1 MIKTD
6 NLTKD
11 FGGGRGVFNLSL
23 SVPKGSIYGFIG
35 PNGAGKTTTI
45 KCLCGLL
52 KPNSGKAYINDLQVN
67 ARNLTQIKKTIGYM
81 PDKYGVYEQMSVW
94 EYLDFFCAA
103 FRIPAKQR
111 KERIQHALK
120 LTNGEYMLDYRM
132 GSLSHGMSKRIS
144 LARTLLHDPAVV
156 IMDEPANGLD
166 PHGRIEMRQMIQN
179 LQKNDKTILLSS
191 HILPELS
198 SVCDQIAIV
207 EKGKLLAQGAIDE
220 IMKGVKEQLILSIM
234 VDSDIKKATDICRSF
249 PNVQQAVPGGN
260 EIRVVFSGTRD
271 KVADLNVKL
280 VTEKVRVISI
290 KEEEADLEEAFLK
303 VTGKNNT

>member
-1 MIKTD
+1 MINTE

-23 SVPKGSIYGFIG
+23 SVPEGSIYGFIG

-45 KCLCGLL
+45 KCLCGLM
-52 KPNSGKAYINDLQVN
+52 KPKSGKAYINNLEVIP
-67 ARNLTQIKKTIGYM
+67 RNLTEIKKTIGYM

-103 FRIPAKQR
+103 FRIPAKKR
-111 KERIQHALK
+111 RQHIEYALK

-132 GSLSHGMSKRIS
+132 GSLSHGMGKRIS
-144 LARTLLHDPAVV
+144 LARTLLHDPAVI

-166 PHGRIEMRQMIQN
+166 PYGRIEMRRMIQE
-179 LQKNDKTILLSS
+179 LQNNGKTILLSS

-198 SVCDQIAIV
+198 SVCDQVGIV
-207 EKGKLLAQGAIDE
+207 EKGKLLAQGSIEE

-234 VDSDIKKATDICRSF
+234 VDSDVKKATEICSSF
-249 PNVQQAVPGGN
+249 PNVQQATPGGN
-260 EIRVVFSGTRD
+260 EVRVVFSGTRD

-280 VTEKVRVISI
+280 VNEKVRVISI
-290 KEEEADLEEAFLK
+290 KEEEADLEEA
-303 VTGKNNT
+303 